1 MKEIQIDM
9 DELVKTTYFKIASW
23 YNNEEGLDADQM
35 KNRLI
40 GVSSDIIEIILEK
53 TFADQKK
60 GIRSQ
65 NDKVQD
71 NGMLSGLNI
80 NLDNIKSGKK

>member
-9 DELVKTTYFKIASW
+9 DELVKLTYFKIASW
-23 YNNEEGLDADQM
+23 HNNEEGLDADQM

-40 GVSSDIIEIILEK
+40 GVSSEIIETILE
-53 TFADQKK
+53 TAFTDQKK